1 MSVVAPSQWVMTY
14 VPSIGCAC
22 LTFWLFQFLL
32 WFLLAQ
38 WIHIGIIFSWRLE
51 GEFYRSTQHAHAT
64 HPLVNHV
71 LFLQG
76 TLRCLILTFRQDK
89 PRGRCFGTGKHSKKN
104 KTLWT
109 DFFFPRLNIKK
120 PKSGCFSK
128 HDEGNSN
135 YTYSIYST
143 YSTRDGLM
151 GVQLLSIML
160 DIRSETISLLKK
172 LWLNWQEETGALLLL
187 LLNTMRKNSVL
198 RPEGTGTSNW
208 YE

>member
-109 DFFFPRLNIKK
+109 DFFFFPDWILRSQRVAAFPSMMRVIQIILIQFILLIQLEMAWW
-120 PKSGCFSK
+120 G
-128 HDEGNSN
+128 SN
-135 YTYSIYST
+135 CW
-143 YSTRDGLM
+143 
-151 GVQLLSIML
+151 V
-160 DIRSETISLLKK
+160 
-172 LWLNWQEETGALLLL
+172 
-187 LLNTMRKNSVL
+187 
-198 RPEGTGTSNW
+198 
-208 YE
+208 